1 MKAPR
6 FMTEYANCIKKTV
19 QAYAAVDS
27 TTKQLAVDRV
37 DKAVHGYT
45 MGLLG
50 LVEAMDTI
58 GSVLKAV
65 QYYAYGE
72 GEE

>member
-1 MKAPR
+1 MKTPR
-6 FMTEYANCIKKTV
+6 FMTEYANCIKRTV
-19 QAYAAVDS
+19 QEYASLDS
-27 TTKQLAVDRV
+27 TTKQLAVDRI
-37 DKAVHGYT
+37 DKAVKNYT
-45 MGLLG
+45 RSYIT

-72 GEE
+72 GE